1 MKDDAEAVGADRSG
15 EGQPATGSG
24 GHEGQPASG
33 EGQPPAPEVAAQPAA
48 VQPAAAAATAPAAA
62 APAAATAATAPAAPG
77 LANQKDS
84 DLAPGTLVTTRATKE
99 RAKWDNQSAKIIGA
113 LANVYKVQL
122 LSGPGKGTIKKYAKR
137 CIFVPERPRRTLVF
151 ARADGSAIAGGGD
164 APAGGGGAF
173 SSGGGAVSSG
183 GGDASPA
190 SERGEGADDD
200 DGFAAFS

>member
-33 EGQPPAPEVAAQPAA
+33 EGQ
-48 VQPAAAAATAPAAA
+48 
-62 APAAATAATAPAAPG
+62 AATAPAAPG

-84 DLAPGTLVTTRATKE
+84 DLAPGTLVTTKATKDK
-99 RAKWDNQSAKIIGA
+99 AKWDNQSATIIES
-113 LANVYKVQL
+113 LANFYRVQL
-122 LSGPGKGTIKKYAKR
+122 LTGPEKGTVKKYAKR
-137 CIFVPERPRRTLVF
+137 FVF
-151 ARADGSAIAGGGD
+151 AVPGRLLAFAPAGGGDAPAGGGD

-183 GGDASPA
+183 GGDASRNA
-190 SERGEGADDD
+190 AGADDD